1 MKISTRG
8 RYAMR
13 VMVNLAMHDKD
24 TYIPLKEIASEE
36 EIPFKYVEAIMTLLS
51 KNNLVLGKYG
61 KNGGYKLAKDANK
74 YSVGEILYVT
84 ENELALV
91 DCLECKEEVCP
102 RMKNCKTLPLWKN
115 LNSMIIDYLNS
126 ISLMDLLS
134 NNQEFS
140 FAEGI

>member
-36 EIPFKYVEAIMTLLS
+36 EIPFKYVETIMTELS
-51 KNNLVLGKYG
+51 KNGLVVGKYG
-61 KNGGYKLAKDANK
+61 KNGGYKLAKETSK
-74 YSVGEILYVT
+74 YSVGEILRIT

-91 DCLECKEEVCP
+91 DCLDCKEKVCP
-102 RMKNCKTLPLWKN
+102 RMENCKTMPLWKN
-115 LNSMIIDYLNS
+115 LNTLIIDYLNS

-134 NNQEFS
+134 NNQEFN
-140 FAEGI
+140 FGEGI